1 MKPEFEKIQN
11 QPLHS
16 FITKTVERTKRP
28 TLKEAWHFHP
38 EIEICFTLKSEGK
51 RFVGNDISDY
61 LVDDVVMFGAN
72 LPHGF
77 ITEMESE
84 QIVIQMQEG
93 FLGLQFLEKPE
104 TQVIKELF
112 IRAKRGIQFYGKTQQ
127 KAKRLAKQILKL
139 DGFSK
144 ILKLLGLLNYLA
156 TSNEYS
162 FITNQSFQANTKM
175 TELKRIQ
182 VVYNYVLENYQHK
195 ISLDEA
201 AQLVSMTKSSFCRF
215 LKKHTKKTFSEIVNS
230 IRIDHACSL
239 IINTHKNISTI
250 GYESGFNDI
259 SYFSRTFKSLTGQ
272 NPKIFMLKHR
282 DKIQVNENPSLS
294 QNVILPK
301 FK

>member
-16 FITKTVERTKRP
+16 FITKTVKRAKRP

-38 EIEICFTLKSEGK
+38 EIEICVTLKSEGK

-61 LVDDVVMFGAN
+61 LVDDVVMFGKN

-77 ITEMESE
+77 ITDMESE

-93 FLGLQFLEKPE
+93 FLGLEFLEKPE
-104 TQVIKELF
+104 TQIIKELF
-112 IRAKRGIQFYGKTQQ
+112 IKANRGIQFYGKTQQ
-127 KAKRLAKQILKL
+127 QTKQMAKKLLKL
-139 DGFSK
+139 EGLPK
-144 ILKLLGLLNYLA
+144 MLKLLSLLNYLA
-156 TSNEYS
+156 TANEYS
-162 FITNQSFQANTKM
+162 FITNQSFRANTKM
-175 TELKRIQ
+175 AELKRIQ

-201 AQLVSMTKSSFCRF
+201 AQLVAMTKSSFCRF
-215 LKKHTKKTFSEIVNS
+215 LKKHTKKTFSEIVNN

-239 IINTHKNISTI
+239 IIQTRKNISTI

-272 NPKIFMLKHR
+272 NPKGFMLKHR
-282 DKIQVNENPSLS
+282 SEEVRKA
-294 QNVILPK
+294 K
-301 FK
+301 FI

>member
-11 QPLHS
+11 QPRHS

-38 EIEICFTLKSEGK
+38 EIEVCFTLKSEGK

-61 LVDDVVMFGAN
+61 LEDDVVMFGTN

-84 QIVIQMQEG
+84 QIVIQMQAG
-93 FLGLQFLEKPE
+93 FLGLEFLEKPE
-104 TQVIKELF
+104 TQIIKELF

-127 KAKRLAKQILKL
+127 KAKQLAKQLLNLQGLPKM
-139 DGFSK
+139 
-144 ILKLLGLLNYLA
+144 LKLLSLLNYLA
-156 TSNEYS
+156 TSQEYS
-162 FITNQSFQANTKM
+162 FITSQSFQADTRM
-175 TELKRIQ
+175 AGLKRIQ
-182 VVYNYVLENYQHK
+182 VVYNYILENYQRK
-195 ISLDEA
+195 VSLDEA
-201 AQLVSMTKSSFCRF
+201 AELVAMTKSSFCRF

-230 IRIDHACSL
+230 IRIDHACGL
-239 IINTHKNISTI
+239 IINTNKNISTI

-272 NPKIFMLKHR
+272 NPKGFMLKHR
-282 DKIQVNENPSLS
+282 EQEIH
-294 QNVILPK
+294 LPLNQ
-301 FK
+301 